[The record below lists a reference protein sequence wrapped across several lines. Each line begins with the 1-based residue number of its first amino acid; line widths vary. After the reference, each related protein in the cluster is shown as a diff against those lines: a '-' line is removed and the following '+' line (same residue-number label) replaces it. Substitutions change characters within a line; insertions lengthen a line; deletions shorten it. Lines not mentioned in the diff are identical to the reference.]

1 MKISKLRGF
10 CCVLSLSAG
19 LATAG
24 VVLADD
30 QTTTVPTTTVPTTT
44 VQSTA
49 DLRETMPVL
58 TGDQWQRMDQDSKL
72 AFIWGVGHVVTI
84 EEHVVQRHPE
94 LKREDFVAKLA
105 EGLRGIPMNNIVQT
119 VDNYYQA
126 NPQDRDLP
134 VMRVV
139 WRQMVKPKLKS
150 GIGNAPLK
158 DNDHQ

>member
-10 CCVLSLSAG
+10 CCILSLSAG

-24 VVLADD
+24 VALAND
-30 QTTTVPTTTVPTTT
+30 QTTTV
-44 VQSTA
+44 QSSV

-58 TGDQWQRMDQDSKL
+58 TGDQWQRMDPDSKL

-84 EEHVVQRHPE
+84 EEHVVQRHPD

-134 VMRVV
+134 VMRVI
-139 WRQMVKPKLKS
+139 WRQIVKPKLKS